1 MLIRVKRYNK
11 LYNNKINMFLLK
23 SFKLLIS
30 CDPDHATPVMVNTQL
45 SRRDCSFLPRIS
57 KPFQMPFIPHSKC
70 RECKKLLMLCEC
82 ITVCFVLRYFT
93 AIALIFRLKSPN
105 LPNFKSCSH
114 FACFIVLLSHETYFE
129 HEDILFCLNILY
141 LHS

>member
-1 MLIRVKRYNK
+1 MWRTCKLKYLQPMLIRVKRYNK
-11 LYNNKINMFLLK
+11 LYNNKQNMFLLK

-45 SRRDCSFLPRIS
+45 SRGAIALFCRELANLS
-57 KPFQMPFIPHSKC
+57 KCLLIPHSKC

-93 AIALIFRLKSPN
+93 AIALIFRLKSP
-105 LPNFKSCSH
+105 PNFKSCSH
-114 FACFIVLLSHETYFE
+114 FACWTR
-129 HEDILFCLNILY
+129 LFYCSFVAWDLF
-141 LHS
+141 